1 MTPLMSRSLRQ
12 FDWPIFL
19 SVLALVGIGL
29 AFVTSASL
37 SSPEAYAS
45 HFHNLPKRQALFFG
59 VGIAAFVIALI
70 PNYRFWGRLSYA
82 IYLIGIFFLLLLFV
96 LGRPR
101 GGAVRWLSLGG
112 FSLQPSEFVKVAY
125 ILVLAWY
132 LKYRNDLTRFSG
144 LLTPLALAA
153 VPALLILKQPNLGTA
168 LLFAP
173 IFFVMVYLAGARPRH
188 LLGFITA
195 AISLVPVLWWLDI
208 LKPHQKERIRAFLN
222 WTYEPLGSGYQI
234 RQSLIAIGSG
244 GFWGK
249 GWGEG
254 LLNRLNYL
262 PHHHNDFIFGVIAEE
277 WGFWGTSLVLLLY
290 GLIVLGGLGIAGRTK
305 EPFGRLLAAGI
316 STLFLS
322 QVLVNIGMT
331 LGLLPVTGLTLPF
344 VSYGGSSMVS
354 SFIAIGLLLNISMR
368 REVTFSSRDF
378 R

>member
-290 GLIVLGGLGIAGRTK
+290 GLIILGGLSIAGRTK

-378 R
+378 G

>member
-188 LLGFITA
+188 LLGLITA

-290 GLIVLGGLGIAGRTK
+290 GLIILGGLSIAGRTK

>member
-290 GLIVLGGLGIAGRTK
+290 GLIILGGLSIAGRTK